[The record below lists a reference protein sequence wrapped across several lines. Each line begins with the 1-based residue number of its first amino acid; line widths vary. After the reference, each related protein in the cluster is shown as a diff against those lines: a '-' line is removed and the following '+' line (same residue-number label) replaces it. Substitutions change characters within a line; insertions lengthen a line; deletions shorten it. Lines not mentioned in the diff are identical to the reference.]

1 MWEPEKKSP
10 KRPVELADTSIAMK
24 PSTIGDRVR
33 FFGLVAVLFF
43 SIFLTF
49 LEPAILATL
58 VPQISSDFNDTE
70 HGGWYNY
77 AYILT
82 FASLQPSWGKIYRCF
97 SLKPAFLIS
106 LLILGLG
113 SIICGAAAK
122 SKTFIA
128 GCAISGVAGG
138 GLITGAYTI
147 VGHTIKNERWRP
159 QYIGILGAAYG
170 TSNIAGAYIGTLF
183 LGSVTYRWMFYTNA
197 AIGSLCFIALLFCFA
212 IVPTVVPP
220 PTSRQEKFLLL
231 DLPGLVII
239 WLAMVCYVISMQSR
253 KTTDSWSDTITNVTR
268 FASGVLLVIF
278 FLSQWWSGKYANI
291 KLRLFTIRDTAACT
305 AFTFFLAGA
314 LAAHLYILPTYAQVL
329 DGASVSESRV
339 RMMPLMIAM
348 SSSSILS
355 GYLIGQFGYYTPM
368 LVIGGIFTII
378 GTGLLYTLDAA
389 TTPFKC
395 AAFQV
400 ITGIGIGTAS
410 LVPIIVNMSLVE
422 IEDLPTII
430 AATFFLQSLGGFFL
444 NQASQAAFIGI
455 LRKLSATSTD
465 PKVVKVIQFSTTSLR
480 DEFTGESL
488 KLVLNA
494 YHGGIEIVSIIGI
507 VAAGMSLI
515 LSISPQWKK
524 LSESN

>member
-1 MWEPEKKSP
+1 
-10 KRPVELADTSIAMK
+10 
-24 PSTIGDRVR
+24 
-33 FFGLVAVLFF
+33 
-43 SIFLTF
+43 
-49 LEPAILATL
+49 
-58 VPQISSDFNDTE
+58 
-70 HGGWYNY
+70 
-77 AYILT
+77 
-82 FASLQPSWGKIYRCF
+82 
-97 SLKPAFLIS
+97 
-106 LLILGLG
+106 
-113 SIICGAAAK
+113 
-122 SKTFIA
+122 
-128 GCAISGVAGG
+128 
-138 GLITGAYTI
+138 
-147 VGHTIKNERWRP
+147 
-159 QYIGILGAAYG
+159 
-170 TSNIAGAYIGTLF
+170 
-183 LGSVTYRWMFYTNA
+183 
-197 AIGSLCFIALLFCFA
+197 
-212 IVPTVVPP
+212 
-220 PTSRQEKFLLL
+220 
-231 DLPGLVII
+231 
-239 WLAMVCYVISMQSR
+239 
-253 KTTDSWSDTITNVTR
+253 
-268 FASGVLLVIF
+268 
-278 FLSQWWSGKYANI
+278 
-291 KLRLFTIRDTAACT
+291 
-305 AFTFFLAGA
+305 
-314 LAAHLYILPTYAQVL
+314 
-329 DGASVSESRV
+329 
-339 RMMPLMIAM
+339 MPLMIAM

-400 ITGIGIGTAS
+400 ITGIGIGTAY